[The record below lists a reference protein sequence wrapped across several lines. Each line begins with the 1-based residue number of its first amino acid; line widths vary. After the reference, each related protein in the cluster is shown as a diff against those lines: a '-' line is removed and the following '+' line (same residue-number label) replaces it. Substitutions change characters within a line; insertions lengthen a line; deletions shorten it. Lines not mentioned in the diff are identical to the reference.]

1 MRLRI
6 LYFAGLRE
14 SLQKSTESLD
24 VPAAV
29 TTVGQLRDWMRSRG
43 EPFATS
49 MALGRAVRVA
59 VAQQMAADDVVLHEG
74 AEVAF
79 FPPVTGG

>member
-1 MRLRI
+1 MKVDV

-14 SLQKSTESLD
+14 ALGTARETLHLPDD
-24 VPAAV
+24 VRTAGA
-29 TTVGQLRDWMRSRG
+29 LRDLLAQRG
-43 EPFATS
+43 GAWQDRLAPA
-49 MALGRAVRVA
+49 RNVRVA
-59 VAQQMAADDVVLHEG
+59 VGQALADASTPLSEG

>member
-1 MRLRI
+1 MNVTV

-14 SLQKSTESLD
+14 SLGVEREALRLPDAVDT
-24 VPAAV
+24 AA
-29 TTVGQLRDWMRSRG
+29 GLREWLRARG
-43 EPFATS
+43 GAWSEAFAD
-49 MALGRAVRVA
+49 GRAVRVA
-59 VAQQMAADDVVLHEG
+59 VDQALAAPSASLHEG